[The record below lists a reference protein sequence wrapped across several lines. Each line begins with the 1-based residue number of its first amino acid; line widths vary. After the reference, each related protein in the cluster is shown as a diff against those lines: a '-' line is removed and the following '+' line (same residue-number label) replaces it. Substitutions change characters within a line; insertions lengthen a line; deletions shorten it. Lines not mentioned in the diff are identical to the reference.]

1 MQGSQSHVDDAEYV
15 EQSGQYD
22 QLTASLAVDNE
33 PDPPHLLWTCPVCR
47 GAKQRDEITVSVIV
61 GIDREKY
68 LPPID
73 VVCHCG
79 HAHGDNH
86 GCGYGAQVSVPV
98 DLIHNKSE

>member
-1 MQGSQSHVDDAEYV
+1 
-15 EQSGQYD
+15 
-22 QLTASLAVDNE
+22 
-33 PDPPHLLWTCPVCR
+33 
-47 GAKQRDEITVSVIV
+47 VIV